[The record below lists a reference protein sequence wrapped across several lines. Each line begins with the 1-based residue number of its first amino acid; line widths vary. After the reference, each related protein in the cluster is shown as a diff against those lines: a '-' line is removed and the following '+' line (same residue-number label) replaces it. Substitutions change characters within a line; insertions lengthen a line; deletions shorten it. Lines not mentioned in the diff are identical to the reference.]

1 MAEPVTHLHN
11 ATPESV
17 VLYLDD
23 VQSPRFTPREL
34 DAVRASLGRS
44 FGQILADQD
53 TDDKFAVLAWLKL
66 RRSGS
71 DIDFDGMRDVVIELH
86 PEAES
91 ADPTKAVPPTIS
103 PPSATTGE

>member
-1 MAEPVTHLHN
+1 LAEPVTHLH
-11 ATPESV
+11 APTPESV

-23 VQSPRFTPREL
+23 VQAPRFTPREL

-66 RRSGS
+66 RRTGV
-71 DIDFDGMRDVVIELH
+71 DIDFDAIRDVVIELH
-86 PEAES
+86 PEAQDV
-91 ADPTKAVPPTIS
+91 DPTSVVPPTTS